1 MSCRN
6 KITHKPLQK
15 AIISFL
21 THIITGDGNLRVA
34 PVVVANTGRSCVQRR
49 QYIRSCGSPF
59 LSDIPRAL
67 GRASEKDHH
76 GPF

>member
-34 PVVVANTGRSCVQRR
+34 PVVVAQNLLVPVS
-49 QYIRSCGSPF
+49 
-59 LSDIPRAL
+59 
-67 GRASEKDHH
+67 KDDNI
-76 GPF
+76 